1 MKHLVI
7 VAHPR
12 ADSLTMCLA
21 HAFVEELAARG
32 HQHTLH
38 DLYRMEFDPVLT
50 STEIAQAEL
59 RSVSP
64 EVLQAQQDVEAAEA
78 VTVIYPL
85 WWLSMPAILKGYID
99 RVFARGFA
107 YESNN
112 GHVQGLLPGR
122 KCVLVTLS
130 GAPLSLLAGAGDWDA
145 VQMLQDT
152 HVFRAVGFELLEHLH
167 FDRVEPGLPPAT
179 VKQHLARVRRC
190 AWEHFGMGRSIAA
203 AAHPSSSRVF

>member
-12 ADSLTMCLA
+12 TDSLTMQLA
-21 HAFVEELAARG
+21 RTYVDELAASG
-32 HQHTLH
+32 HGHTLH

-50 STEIAQAEL
+50 STEIAQTEI
-59 RSVSP
+59 RCTPPV
-64 EVLQAQQDVEAAEA
+64 VLQAQQDIEAAEA

-107 YESNN
+107 YRSY
-112 GHVQGLLPGR
+112 GGQVQGLLTGR

-130 GAPLSLLAGAGDWDA
+130 GAPLPLLAGTGRWDA
-145 VQMLQDT
+145 VTMLQDA

-167 FDRVEPGLPPAT
+167 FDRVEPGLPAAT
-179 VKQHLARVRRC
+179 VKEQLARVRQC
-190 AWEHFGMGRSIAA
+190 AHDHFGMGRG
-203 AAHPSSSRVF
+203 